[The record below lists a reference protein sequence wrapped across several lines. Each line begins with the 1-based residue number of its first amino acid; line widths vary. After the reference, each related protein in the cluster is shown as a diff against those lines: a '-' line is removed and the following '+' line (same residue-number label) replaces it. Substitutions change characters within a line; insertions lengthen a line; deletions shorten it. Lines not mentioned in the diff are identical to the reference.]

1 MSHEHNYV
9 GDPIRLQVILR
20 PSSEHIPGCIMNHHN
35 HFVRLTP
42 HTAQRLCDI
51 AVSKVIPNDTRTPPQ
66 TDHPHPPPHH
76 HRPPKSPSP
85 SQRRW
90 WIQQHHP
97 IPTST
102 TSCCESGIEFL
113 PLAITFES
121 TGDIIYA
128 SYNGG
133 GDGGRMW
140 RNPTNDSDS
149 SNGHHNNNNNDSDTA
164 LNQPGTFHKIEQN
177 ENRCVQRR
185 ITTTT
190 SP

>member
-1 MSHEHNYV
+1 MSHEHTGNCV

-20 PSSEHIPGCIMNHHN
+20 PSPEHIPGCIMNHNHN

-42 HTAQRLCDI
+42 HTAQRLRDI
-51 AVSKVIPNDTRTPPQ
+51 AVSKVIPNDTRTPPR
-66 TDHPHPPPHH
+66 THHHPPPPPHH
-76 HRPPKSPSP
+76 PPKPPS
-85 SQRRW
+85 RRQW
-90 WIQQHHP
+90 LIHQQQQHHP

-133 GDGGRMW
+133 GGEGRMW
-140 RNPTNDSDS
+140 WNPTNDSDS
-149 SNGHHNNNNNDSDTA
+149 SNRHHNNNNNNDSDTS
-164 LNQPGTFHKIEQN
+164 LNQPGTFHKKIKMMIDVPNDE
-177 ENRCVQRR
+177 
-185 ITTTT
+185 
-190 SP
+190 